1 MCRCL
6 FFAIA
11 AYVAWSERPP
21 DHHVGA
27 EVHRHPSRHA
37 KEGAQSLQVTSL
49 MALVSEKVGNHSELA
64 ETVATMDP
72 SDTETSNEP
81 NDGEQSS
88 SNQENDTQSGE
99 KQKPTGGKMKSTA
112 SNDAEVAK
120 PNTKK
125 NTESSQESGKANKV
139 EQEAKQE
146 ESLKET
152 DEKKVLSLIPG
163 IAEWEKTVLKKFK
176 ENEGSQCVS
185 VKDDLKYGC
194 AWTPRERSGMSEKDQ
209 ALPLCTCGSTF
220 GFQQCWHPDA
230 DEVMTFISAKDNAR
244 AFEVGK
250 AYLAGMCYTPIW
262 IWVVLG
268 ILIFCLLCGGGW
280 SWTLRKKGE
289 DSRLVGSTRDPA
301 RARNLGS

>member
-1 MCRCL
+1 
-6 FFAIA
+6 
-11 AYVAWSERPP
+11 
-21 DHHVGA
+21 
-27 EVHRHPSRHA
+27 
-37 KEGAQSLQVTSL
+37 

-125 NTESSQESGKANKV
+125 NIESSQESGKANKA

-163 IAEWEKTVLKKFK
+163 IAEWEKNSPQKV
-176 ENEGSQCVS
+176 Q
-185 VKDDLKYGC
+185 
-194 AWTPRERSGMSEKDQ
+194 
-209 ALPLCTCGSTF
+209 
-220 GFQQCWHPDA
+220 
-230 DEVMTFISAKDNAR
+230 
-244 AFEVGK
+244 
-250 AYLAGMCYTPIW
+250 
-262 IWVVLG
+262 
-268 ILIFCLLCGGGW
+268 
-280 SWTLRKKGE
+280 GE
-289 DSRLVGSTRDPA
+289 
-301 RARNLGS
+301 